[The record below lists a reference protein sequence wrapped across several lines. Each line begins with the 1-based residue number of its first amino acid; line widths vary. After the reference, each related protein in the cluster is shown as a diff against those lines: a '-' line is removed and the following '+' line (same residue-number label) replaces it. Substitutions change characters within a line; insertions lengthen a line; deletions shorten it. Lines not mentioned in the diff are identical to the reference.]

1 MPQTQHTHA
10 VVIVTHYK
18 RMGYVIIPKPNCS
31 GREGINCHCRRFDLL
46 LFCRFASICRRYD
59 RSCRRSG
66 CHRSMGR
73 WRPTVMQLTP
83 LFDGSLANIG
93 RSDWVIQINT
103 HVGDTVSAS
112 FSRCL
117 SRIQKLL
124 GRTGTQTR
132 ERKCFQSIRTV

>member
-112 FSRCL
+112 FWMSFAYTKIARPNWDAN
-117 SRIQKLL
+117 S
-124 GRTGTQTR
+124 
-132 ERKCFQSIRTV
+132 